1 MNMQKYY
8 QQLVGAT
15 ITRFDFNDEGDG
27 LDPFPCYTVQDKD
40 GNILKIEI
48 SRDEEGNGGGFLFI
62 APTNGET

>member
-15 ITRFDFNDEGDG
+15 ITQFDFNDEGGG

-40 GNILKIEI
+40 GKILKIEI

-62 APTNGET
+62 APTNGGA